1 MRTKWVLCVVLVS
14 SLAFAQAP
22 QPSLTPFPLELKRK
36 PSGFSKDDADE
47 LQKQFVR
54 LVRKSG
60 ALVPDTASL
69 ELAIKELKRQDC
81 EREDECLKQ
90 LALQAQTL
98 YALYASVDYSLEGA
112 VVATGRV
119 VRDDGKIASALQT
132 VSIPKG
138 KDAFKDVAKVALVR
152 LLEQLGLATL
162 PPFRPVEAGTPPDG
176 SKPDPVVQKD
186 PGGGKPPNPP
196 PPPPPV
202 VTPAGPSAGKIAG
215 WTLAGVGGAAAVV
228 GVVVLA
234 VANPQLDEAG
244 VIVPQAGQTPT
255 EAVAAYRAAKS
266 QQTIGGVVAGV
277 GAAVAV
283 GGLVLALMSGGDE
296 PAKTVSLVPVAGGA
310 VVSVGG
316 SF

>member
-1 MRTKWVLCVVLVS
+1 MRTKWVLCVGLVS

-36 PSGFSKDDADE
+36 PSGFSKDDGDE

-176 SKPDPVVQKD
+176 PKVDPLVKKD
-186 PGGGKPPNPP
+186 PDVKLPDPP

-202 VTPAGPSAGKIAG
+202 VTPAGPSAGKIAR
-215 WTLAGVGGAAAVV
+215 WTLAGVGAVAAVV

-234 VANPQLDEAG
+234 VANPQLDSSG

-255 EAVAAYRAAKS
+255 EAVAAYKAAKS

-277 GAAVAV
+277 GGAVAV

-296 PAKTVSLVPVAGGA
+296 PAKTVSVVPVAGGA